1 MRILRN
7 LLNNFNLLNIVLIT
21 GIILMLY
28 YLLFPALKTEIKF
41 TLPAAKES
49 HVEAIKP
56 PSAVAS
62 PSLIDYAVIAE
73 NNLFH
78 PQRRIPAEKTAAEA
92 LPKPEFVL
100 YGIMSG
106 PPAVVFIEDLRAP
119 ISTTGRGKRQR
130 RLQVGD
136 TMSGYTLVEIGK
148 DKIVMARDDDRIEV
162 KATDLKQSKT
172 RVVEVAPSAPAQPRQ
187 ANGQTPPQII
197 KRRPA
202 RPQPSVPSPPQPD
215 MPILDEQPILD
226 E

>member
-1 MRILRN
+1 M
-7 LLNNFNLLNIVLIT
+7 LII

-28 YLLFPALKTEIKF
+28 YFLLPSLRTEIKF
-41 TLPAAKES
+41 TLPIAKES
-49 HVEAIKP
+49 SVETIKE
-56 PSAVAS
+56 PSVVIS

-78 PQRRIPAEKTAAEA
+78 PQRRIPPEKTVTEA

-106 PPAVVFIEDLRAP
+106 PPAIVFIEDLRAP

-148 DKIVMARDDDRIEV
+148 DKIVMAKDDDRIEV
-162 KATDLKQSKT
+162 SAVDLKQSKT
-172 RVVEVAPSAPAQPRQ
+172 RVVEAVPRVPAQPRQ
-187 ANGQTPPQII
+187 VNGVSPPQII

-202 RPQPSVPSPPQPD
+202 RPQPVVPLPPQPD
-215 MPILDEQPILD
+215 QPILDEQPIL
-226 E
+226 EE